1 MTKTDHNSSALH
13 SICQS
18 ICARCAQT
26 VLALA
31 LVCAL
36 APLAS
41 SDPLRFRPG
50 LRNSAGK
57 QRLSAPQLRMVLDSL
72 RHKTGFLEMRFDESG
87 FLTLGDRTRIAGG
100 SATARA
106 LIIAT
111 VDGGQVFDLECHD
124 HSLDIAFARLA
135 TGCNIHHGP
144 TGARIEVRPLQLDF
158 ADFAQLLGNREA
170 LAAFDPGLAVLHE
183 LVHGVLHLHDAVN
196 DTTRLGECDEHVN
209 RMRHELQMPERQ
221 HYSPTLRMVKVSGSA
236 GMNVAE
242 LLFVRVGGESS
253 RAKAEKFYVRWDV
266 EKVSI
271 INLTSSRGDRG
282 AMVAAAR

>member
-18 ICARCAQT
+18 ICARCAQA

-41 SDPLRFRPG
+41 SDPLRYRPG

-57 QRLSAPQLRMVLDSL
+57 QRLSAQQLQIVLDSL
-72 RHKTGFLEMRFDESG
+72 RHKTGFLEMCFDEAG
-87 FLTLGDRTRIAGG
+87 FLTLGDRARTAGG

-111 VDGGQVFDLECHD
+111 VDGDQVFELESHD
-124 HSLDIAFARLA
+124 RSSQVSFARLA
-135 TGCNIHHGP
+135 IGHIYDDDR
-144 TGARIEVRPLQLDF
+144 TGARIEATPVQLDF
-158 ADFAQLLGNREA
+158 ADFAQLFGNREA
-170 LAAFDPGLAVLHE
+170 LAAFDPGLSVLHE
-183 LVHGVLHLHDAVN
+183 LGHGVLRLHDAVG

-209 RMRHELQMPERQ
+209 RMRRELEMPERQ
-221 HYSPTLRMVKVSGSA
+221 HYSPRLKMISLAGSTY
-236 GMNVAE
+236 VLAE
-242 LLFVRVGGESS
+242 LLFVRTSNEAG
-253 RAKAEKFYVRWDV
+253 RAKAENFYLRWDAK
-266 EKVSI
+266 KVAI
-271 INLTSSRGDRG
+271 INTVSSRGDRG
-282 AMVAAAR
+282 ATVAAAR